1 MINPACEVD
10 AGHYKDN
17 FNGVYAIDHV
27 TLQTTED
34 PSVVADD
41 SGDLE
46 LYRSA
51 LQRALQ
57 AYVSSKFRCELTAG
71 TVAMKDGKLHAYI
84 CSEKP
89 NLRNFWSGKWTSSWA
104 ITMDSNSC
112 SISGDIK
119 VMCSCALMYSQ
130 YVLNMYH
137 DCYLNV

>member
-84 CSEKP
+84 YAIFGVENGPQAGLSQ
-89 NLRNFWSGKWTSSWA
+89 WTVIRA
-104 ITMDSNSC
+104 VLVE
-112 SISGDIK
+112 ISR
-119 VMCSCALMYSQ
+119 
-130 YVLNMYH
+130 
-137 DCYLNV
+137 